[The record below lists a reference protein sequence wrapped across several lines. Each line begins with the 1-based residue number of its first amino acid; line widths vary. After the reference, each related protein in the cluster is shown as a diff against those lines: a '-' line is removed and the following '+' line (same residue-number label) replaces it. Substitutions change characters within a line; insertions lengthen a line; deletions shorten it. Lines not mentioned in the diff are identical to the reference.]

1 MKSEILIIDKKVFFD
16 LLNSHTCI
24 TENEYH
30 KKNSIVTNDH
40 FAIKAEK
47 QLSEYLR
54 KTDQWDVME
63 EFFDYSKDHLLDIA
77 TGEEF

>member
-1 MKSEILIIDKKVFFD
+1 MEYNKIVLDKKVFLD
-16 LLNSHTCI
+16 LLNSHTCF
-24 TENEYH
+24 TESEYH
-30 KKNSIVTNDH
+30 KEGSIVTNDH

-54 KTDQWDVME
+54 KSDQWWIME
-63 EFFDYSKDHLLDIA
+63 EFSDYSIQHLLDIT